1 MGDEIMINNKGFTV
15 VELIVTFVFVMT
27 ISLGLFAIVDS
38 YKERQQKEANLKE
51 MRAYQNEIVKIV
63 QDDFL
68 NNGIVDI
75 EGITTI
81 EDSACK
87 DFNQGLELTFERPFS
102 SGSNIKYFCVGYD
115 GIKYG
120 TYDKNDSTK
129 TELILYK
136 KPLGDFVSF
145 ANDII
150 YSESKDMDVFT
161 KTDGTVI
168 KKKIL
173 SINVKMQ
180 HSDIKDPIEIKIVGV
195 STKLD
200 TT

>member
-1 MGDEIMINNKGFTV
+1 MINNKGFTV

-27 ISLGLFAIVDS
+27 ISLGLFAVVDS
-38 YKERQQKEANLKE
+38 YKERQQKETALKE

-63 QDDFL
+63 QEDFW
-68 NNGIVDI
+68 NNGIVNI

-81 EDSACK
+81 EASVCK
-87 DFNQGLELTFERPFS
+87 DFNQGLELTFER
-102 SGSNIKYFCVGYD
+102 GVNTKYFCVGD
-115 GIKYG
+115 TGIKYG
-120 TYDKNDSTK
+120 TVS
-129 TELILYK
+129 EAVLYE

-161 KTDGTVI
+161 KVDGTMV

-180 HSDIKDPIEIKIVGV
+180 HSDIEDPLEIKIVGV
-195 STKLD
+195 STKLE